1 MNIGRT
7 FTNTAEL
14 CSQQS
19 LIEILFPNWPD
30 EHVEEVDEGKL
41 DEGGEDSHEAHDDE
55 HVEGGG
61 VGNLQRISTFNILL
75 YYTFTSYRIY
85 IILITNI
92 VQIIV

>member
-1 MNIGRT
+1 MKIIVDLCSFSLKNIEYWSD

-19 LIEILFPNWPD
+19 LIEILFSNWPD

-41 DEGGEDSHEAHDDE
+41 DEGGEDGHEAHDDE

-61 VGNLQRISTFNILL
+61 VGNLQRISTFNIM
-75 YYTFTSYRIY
+75 
-85 IILITNI
+85 
-92 VQIIV
+92 

>member
-41 DEGGEDSHEAHDDE
+41 DEGGEDGHEAHDDE

-61 VGNLQRISTFNILL
+61 VGNLQRKSTFNIILDI
-75 YYTFTSYRIY
+75 FTIY
-85 IILITNI
+85 CIYILITNI
-92 VQIIV
+92 VPIIV

>member
-19 LIEILFPNWPD
+19 LIEILFSNWPD

-41 DEGGEDSHEAHDDE
+41 DEGGEDGHEAHDDE

-61 VGNLQRISTFNILL
+61 VGNLQRIITFNLL
-75 YYTFTSYRIY
+75 SYYIFTIY
-85 IILITNI
+85 CIYILITNI